1 LNLSLLA
8 MALLRE
14 LVFCPGFPK
23 AHEFAFSVTV
33 VIRQIQARQGPSLAM
48 HSEVIGTCAAQKR

>member
-1 LNLSLLA
+1 

-33 VIRQIQARQGPSLAM
+33 DSGEAGIQLGDA
-48 HSEVIGTCAAQKR
+48 